1 METKKPKLTINKH
14 SREFEYTHNDI
25 TIRQYYDVL
34 GKHVEACINRNDY
47 VEHIDPSDERASEAF
62 IAMMNYKIAN
72 RISHDLL

>member
-1 METKKPKLTINKH
+1 METKKPKLTINEH

-25 TIRQYYDVL
+25 TIRQYYDTL
-34 GKHVEACINRNDY
+34 GKHVEAYINKGDY
-47 VEHIDPSDERASEAF
+47 VEHIDPSDERAHDAF